1 MNICNIE
8 LMLNAIQIKIISRFV
23 AQIMKFK
30 KILEMIMHELKVEN
44 SESISILSKKKSK
57 DMIQKNG
64 NIDLFSSIMMNLNAD
79 NSNDI
84 YIRESKDIF
93 KSIVDNK

>member
-23 AQIMKFK
+23 AQTMEFK
-30 KILEMIMHELKVEN
+30 KILEMIIHELKVEN

-57 DMIQKNG
+57 DMIQKSG
-64 NIDLFSSIMMNLNAD
+64 KIDLFSSIMMNLNAD

-84 YIRESKDIF
+84 HIRESKDIF
-93 KSIVDNK
+93 ESIVDNK